1 MPSKTCLNLDQE
13 KQDRIRKVLIAEFSR
28 HPLAQ
33 AQVAPIVKQARIA
46 RGAFYKYFRDLA
58 DAYAYVYRLA
68 MDDIHQEIDL
78 TSSRHD
84 ADYYAKYIQEFLD
97 GSQDQGYYSLIR
109 MHLLY
114 NEAFI
119 SHPAEQSSSPLQRTE
134 DQAQPRVWAV
144 AELCHATL
152 RDCLV
157 QEHPSPDYQKS
168 RLSRLKACLDLL
180 LKSDSDKGG
189 AD

>member
-1 MPSKTCLNLDQE
+1 MPSKTFLNLDQE
-13 KQDRIRKVLIAEFSR
+13 KQDRIREALTAEFSR

-33 AQVAPIVKQARIA
+33 AQVAPIVKQAQIA
-46 RGAFYKYFRDLA
+46 RGAFYKYFRDLD

-68 MDDIHQEIDL
+68 MEDIHQKIDL

-97 GSQDQGYYSLIR
+97 GSQDEGYYSLIR

-119 SHPAEQSSSPLQRTE
+119 SHPAGQNSSPLQQTE

-144 AELCHATL
+144 TELCHATL

-180 LKSDSDKGG
+180 LQADSDKGG
-189 AD
+189 DK